1 MFRLSQ
7 PLNFP
12 SSALALN
19 AQSSVDTNLRF
30 LSLLYLF
37 ELNADD
43 GEPGDIESVA
53 ERLVILMA
61 HAAVGVVDAH
71 RPDFFARLLECD
83 NDIRA
88 VHSLGQFLEQF
99 PKLVPKRRN
108 SIRPPF
114 GRFLHRTPSRF
125 GCHVQECSNSKAT
138 FLTLARRDP
147 FPPFSSQLSAFP
159 LSAFRCRKY

>member
-7 PLNFP
+7 PFN
-12 SSALALN
+12 SST
-19 AQSSVDTNLRF
+19 AQSRVDANLRL
-30 LSLLYLF
+30 LSLLHLF

-125 GCHVQECSNSKAT
+125 GCHVQECSNSEARAISLYPGT
-138 FLTLARRDP
+138 LNAFEPTPASPEVLTEP
-147 FPPFSSQLSAFP
+147 TGSSTHSD
-159 LSAFRCRKY
+159 